1 MRTFAEAL
9 PPDAKRLIRN
19 YHRRLR
25 YQHALDRPKRF
36 AGNSA
41 GVFDLRKD
49 SAAQEQACLQMLD
62 NPPSTAAYVAAWCWL
77 NQLT

>member
-41 GVFDLRKD
+41 GAF
-49 SAAQEQACLQMLD
+49 
-62 NPPSTAAYVAAWCWL
+62 
-77 NQLT
+77 